1 MTKVRYH
8 RKMTSCGCRDLA
20 DDAPARRYR
29 IIVSS
34 RLGKVCCEAFRDLQ
48 IEPYGMDTALTGDLD
63 RSGLH
68 DVLARIRDLGLEL
81 AGLTCLAPELMVRT
95 SASLRTRRGPVIDAD
110 RDSGW

>member
-1 MTKVRYH
+1 MTEVRYH
-8 RKMTSCGCRDLA
+8 RKTSCGCRDLA

-29 IIVSS
+29 IIVSG
-34 RLGKVCCEAFRDLQ
+34 RLGMVCHEAFRDLR
-48 IEPYGMDTALTGDLD
+48 IEPHGADTALTGDLN

-68 DVLARIRDLGLEL
+68 DVLARIWDLGLDL

-95 SASLRTRRGPVIDAD
+95 SANLRTRRGPVIHAD